1 MQSLKSRLPG
11 LNALLTF
18 EAAARHLSFTRAADE
33 LCVSQAAVSRQV
45 QRLEERLGQPLFV
58 RRHRALELTGSGS
71 ELQRAVTLGL
81 GHIADAMRGLEGT
94 TGRQIQVA
102 TTVAFA
108 TYWFA
113 PRLGR
118 FRNAFPDA
126 DVRVLASDS
135 DRDHLADDIDLAL
148 VCGRRDLPG
157 WRMTALFPEVVFPVC
172 SPAFLEKHPLTRLEQ
187 LTDLPLLHLDPR
199 HREDVGWT
207 PVDWTL
213 WLGRFGIEYRPRHP
227 TVTYNNYPML
237 VEAALAGEAVALG
250 WQHLAERMLA
260 EGRLLRP
267 LAESCEFERRY
278 YLALHDRGRHS
289 PELEALHEALL
300 RESRETAGR
309 GVPTQSSGTL

>member
-1 MQSLKSRLPG
+1 MPSLKSRLPG

-58 RRHRALELTGSGS
+58 RRHRALELTGGGS

-172 SPAFLEKHPLTRLEQ
+172 SPAFLEKHPLTRLAQ
-187 LTDLPLLHLDPR
+187 LTELPLLNLDPR
-199 HREDVGWT
+199 HCR
-207 PVDWTL
+207 
-213 WLGRFGIEYRPRHP
+213 P

-237 VEAALAGEAVALG
+237 VEAALAGEGVALG

-267 LAESCEFERRY
+267 LAESCEFDRHY

-300 RESRETAGR
+300 RESRKTAGR
-309 GVPTQSSGTL
+309 GVPTKSSRTL